1 MSLSS
6 LEKKACYVEI
16 SATALCG
23 INGKLSILAILHL
36 GDDHVGP
43 GGYYEYY
50 EHVFLP
56 GLCVFLGWYPQIH
69 AKRCWLGWSKSELQ
83 DQGRE

>member
-1 MSLSS
+1 MSLFS

-16 SATALCG
+16 SATALGG

-50 EHVFLP
+50 EHVFFAWALCFF
-56 GLCVFLGWYPQIH
+56 GLVPTDSCQTLLVRMVEI
-69 AKRCWLGWSKSELQ
+69 
-83 DQGRE
+83 